1 MSDVDGPWMKTVT
14 VQDMTDRD
22 LEAARSASIGV
33 TYDGESVPQLV
44 EAVRQATGLE
54 TYSAVCDRALRVE
67 LAAAIDNDDLSVTR
81 SDYDIKTT
89 IPPRGWVDANTPL
102 DCDDPATQ
110 RVDDVPHPIFT
121 STPSVVD
128 ALADEAVAEG
138 YADSKRSLI
147 VVGLER
153 LSGHS
158 E

>member
-1 MSDVDGPWMKTVT
+1 MSDVDGPWMATVT

-33 TYDGESVPQLV
+33 TYDSQYVPQLV
-44 EAVRQATGLE
+44 ELLREATELD

-67 LAAAIDNDDLSVTR
+67 LAAAIDNDNLSVTR
-81 SDYDIKTT
+81 TDYDIKTT
-89 IPPRGWVDANTPL
+89 IPPRGWVEANTPL

-110 RVDDVPHPIFT
+110 EVGDVPHPIFA
-121 STPSVVD
+121 STPPVID

-138 YADSKRSLI
+138 YAASKRSLI
-147 VVGLER
+147 VAGLER
-153 LSGHS
+153 LCGHS